1 MTSRRLDVCLI
12 GAGPRGLSVLE
23 RLCAN
28 AASAPA
34 ETAITVHVVDPFPP
48 GAGQVW
54 RSDQSAHL
62 LMNTVASQVTMFTDE
77 SVAVQGE
84 LAPGPS
90 LYEWARFL
98 VLIGPMDDRQ
108 YGEHVLAEARTLGP
122 DSYPSRAFYGHY
134 LEWVFQRV
142 AKTAPSRLT
151 TVVHKARAMALEDEP
166 GGTKGQEG
174 AGCGTQSV
182 LLDDGTLIEGLDAV
196 VLAQGH
202 LPVRRSARQRE
213 LGGFARAHG
222 LGYVLPANPADV
234 DLSPIGPGETVALLG
249 LGLNFFDYMA
259 LLTLGRGGTFEQGAK
274 GLVYRAS
281 GREPR
286 LVAGSRRGLPFHSR
300 GENQKGAHGRHEPA
314 VLTPDVIKDLC
325 EQSRRQ
331 GGIDFRGTLWPL
343 VSKEVE
349 TVYYTALLTGEG
361 RPVDAEL
368 LRTRYLA
375 AEPGSAQEREILDA
389 YGIEERDRWD
399 WTRIARPYTGREFT
413 APKEFTDWLV
423 DHLRDDLRAARA
435 GNVAGPL
442 KSALDV
448 LRDLR
453 NELRIV
459 IDHGGLTGRSHRAD
473 LDAWYTPLNAFLSI
487 GPPARRIEEAIA
499 LIEAGVLSVL
509 GPDVRAATDE
519 SARAFTIESAAV
531 PGSRTWATTL
541 IEARLPEIDLRVT
554 ADPLLL
560 RLLEDRQCRSYEV
573 TDPDGSVYETGG
585 LAVTDAPFHLI
596 DADGRPHPRRFAFGV
611 PTESVHW
618 ATAAGIRP
626 GVNSVTLQD
635 SDAIALAV
643 LGLAQGVRQD
653 SDSSAAG
660 EAGADSEMMGEL
672 TR

>member
-28 AASAPA
+28 AESAP
-34 ETAITVHVVDPFPP
+34 EDVPITVHVVDPYPP

-54 RSDQSAHL
+54 RSDQSELL
-62 LMNTVASQVTMFTDE
+62 LMNTVSSQVTMFTDE
-77 SVAVQGE
+77 SVEIEGVR
-84 LAPGPS
+84 APGPS

-98 VLIGPMDDRQ
+98 TLIGPMDDRQ
-108 YGEHVLAEARTLGP
+108 YDERVLAEARALGP

-142 AKTAPSRLT
+142 TQTAPSRLSS
-151 TVVHKARAMALEDEP
+151 VVHRARAVALEDEP
-166 GGTKGQEG
+166 GRDGEPGG
-174 AGCGTQSV
+174 AQSV
-182 LLDDGTLIEGLDAV
+182 VLDDGTRIDGLDAV

-202 LPVRRSARQRE
+202 LPVRRSRRQGE
-213 LGGFARAHG
+213 LADFARTRG
-222 LGYVLPANPADV
+222 LGYILPANPADV
-234 DLSPIGPGETVALLG
+234 DLSSVRPGETVALLG
-249 LGLNFFDYMA
+249 LGLNFFDYMV
-259 LLTLGRGGTFEQGAK
+259 LLTLGRGGEFVRK
-274 GLVYRAS
+274 SSRLVYLPS

-300 GENQKGAHGRHEPA
+300 GENQKGPHGRHMPA
-314 VLTPDVIKDLC
+314 VLTTEVIRDLQ
-325 EQSRRQ
+325 EQSRQR
-331 GGIDFRGTLWPL
+331 GGIDFRGSLWPL

-349 TVYYTALLTGEG
+349 TVYYTALLTAAG
-361 RPVDAEL
+361 RAGDAKR
-368 LRTRYLA
+368 LRDRYLD
-375 AEPGSAQEREILDA
+375 AEPGSRQEQDVLGEF
-389 YGIEERDRWD
+389 GIARQDRWD
-399 WTRIARPYTGREFT
+399 WTRIARPHTGRNFSSPQDFE
-413 APKEFTDWLV
+413 DWLL
-423 DHLRDDLRAARA
+423 DHLREDLQAART
-435 GNVAGPL
+435 GNVEGPL
-442 KSALDV
+442 KAALDV

-453 NELRIV
+453 NELRLIV
-459 IDHGGLTGRSHRAD
+459 DHGGLTGSSHRQD

-499 LIEAGVLSVL
+499 LIEAGVLGVL
-509 GPDVRAATDE
+509 GPDIEAGTDE
-519 SARAFTIESAAV
+519 AAEAFTIESGSV
-531 PGSRTWATTL
+531 PGSRTWVTTL

-560 RLLEDRQCRSYEV
+560 QLLEDGQCRSYEI

-585 LAVTDAPFHLI
+585 LAVTDAPYRLI
-596 DADGRPHPRRFAFGV
+596 DAEGRPHPRRFAFGV

-635 SDAIALAV
+635 SDAIAHAV
-643 LGLAQGVRQD
+643 LDLAQGLRQD
-653 SDSSAAG
+653 S
-660 EAGADSEMMGEL
+660 EMIREL

>member
-28 AASAPA
+28 AASAAPG
-34 ETAITVHVVDPFPP
+34 TAVTVHVVDPFPP

-77 SVAVQGE
+77 SVE
-84 LAPGPS
+84 LRGQLSPGPS

-98 VLIGPMDDRQ
+98 VLIGPMDDRH
-108 YGEHVLAEARTLGP
+108 YDERVLAEARALGP

-134 LEWVFQRV
+134 LQWVFQRV
-142 AKTAPSRLT
+142 ATTAAGLLT
-151 TVVHKARAMALEDEP
+151 TVVHAARAVSVADAAA
-166 GGTKGQEG
+166 GTADGPDG
-174 AGCGTQSV
+174 AAQSV

-202 LPVRRSARQRE
+202 LPVRRSPRQRE

-222 LGYVLPANPADV
+222 LGYVAPANPADV
-234 DLSPIGPGETVALLG
+234 DLSPVRPGETVALLG

-259 LLTLGRGGTFEQGAK
+259 LLTLGRGGRFERRGEGPGA

-314 VLTPDVIKDLC
+314 VLTPEVIGDLC
-325 EQSRRQ
+325 ERSRLE
-331 GGIDFRGTLWPL
+331 GGIDFRAVLWPL
-343 VSKEVE
+343 VAKEVE
-349 TVYYTALLTGEG
+349 TVYYTALLAGEG
-361 RPVDAEL
+361 RPVDAAR
-368 LRTRYLA
+368 LRDRYLA
-375 AEPGSAQEREILDA
+375 AASGSVQEREILDA
-389 YGIEERDRWD
+389 YGIPAADRWD
-399 WTRIARPYTGREFT
+399 WDRIERPYTGREFGT
-413 APKEFTDWLV
+413 PEEFTQWLV
-423 DHLRDDLRAARA
+423 GHLREDLRAARA

-442 KSALDV
+442 KAALDV

-453 NELRIV
+453 NELRMI
-459 IDHGGLTGRSHRAD
+459 IDHGGLTGRSHRED

-499 LIEAGVLSVL
+499 LIEAGVLRVL
-509 GPDVRAATDE
+509 GPDTRAAADE
-519 SARAFTIESAAV
+519 STRAFTVESAAV
-531 PGSRTWATTL
+531 PGSLTRATTL
-541 IEARLPEIDLRVT
+541 IEARLPEIDLRTT

-560 RLLEDRQCRSYEV
+560 QLLQDGQCRPHEV
-573 TDPDGSVYETGG
+573 TDPDGSAYETGG
-585 LAVTDAPFHLI
+585 VAVTDAPFHLI
-596 DADGRPHPRRFAFGV
+596 DADGSPHPRRFVFGV

-635 SDAIALAV
+635 SDAVALAV
-643 LGLAQGVRQD
+643 LGLAP
-653 SDSSAAG
+653 
-660 EAGADSEMMGEL
+660 GADRHDEMIGEL

>member
-28 AASAPA
+28 AVSAPA
-34 ETAITVHVVDPFPP
+34 ETVITVHVVDPFPP

-77 SVAVQGE
+77 SVEVQGE

-98 VLIGPMDDRQ
+98 ILIGPMDDRH
-108 YGEHVLAEARTLGP
+108 YDEHVLAEARALGP

-142 AKTAPSRLT
+142 VKTAPNRLT
-151 TVVHKARAMALEDEP
+151 TVVHKARAVALDDEP
-166 GGTKGQEG
+166 GTADGADGAEG
-174 AGCGTQSV
+174 GAQSV

-202 LPVRRSARQRE
+202 LPVRRSPRQRE
-213 LGGFARAHG
+213 LGGFAHAHG
-222 LGYVLPANPADV
+222 LGYVVPANPADV
-234 DLSPIGPGETVALLG
+234 DLSPVQPGETVALLG

-259 LLTLGRGGTFEQGAK
+259 LLTLGRGGRFEPRGEGGRG

-325 EQSRRQ
+325 ERSRRH

-361 RPVDAEL
+361 RPLDAEL

-375 AEPGSAQEREILDA
+375 AAPGSAREREILDA
-389 YGIEERDRWD
+389 YGIDAADRWD
-399 WTRIARPYTGREFT
+399 WDRVARPYAGREFG

-453 NELRIV
+453 NELRLV
-459 IDHGGLTGRSHRAD
+459 IDHGGLTGGSHRAD

-499 LIEAGVLSVL
+499 LIEAGVLRVL
-509 GPDVRAATDE
+509 GPDVRAATDD

-531 PGSRTWATTL
+531 PDSLTWATTL

-560 RLLEDRQCRSYEV
+560 RLLQERQCRSYEV

-596 DADGRPHPRRFAFGV
+596 DAAGRAHPRRFAFGV

-643 LGLAQGVRQD
+643 LGLGGGARQD
-653 SDSSAAG
+653 S
-660 EAGADSEMMGEL
+660 EMIGEL

>member
-28 AASAPA
+28 AGPVP
-34 ETAITVHVVDPFPP
+34 EDVPITVHVVDPYPP

-54 RSDQSAHL
+54 RSDQSGHL
-62 LMNTVASQVTMFTDE
+62 LMNTVASQVTMFTDD
-77 SVAVQGE
+77 SVEIRGA

-98 VLIGPMDDRQ
+98 TLIGPMDDRQ
-108 YGEHVLAEARTLGP
+108 YDERVLTEARTLGP

-134 LEWVFQRV
+134 LEWVFRRV
-142 AKTAPSRLT
+142 TQTAPSRLT
-151 TVVHKARAMALEDEP
+151 TVVHRARAVALEETP
-166 GGTKGQEG
+166 GPGSD
-174 AGCGTQSV
+174 AGGGRQSV
-182 LLDDGTLIEGLDAV
+182 LLDDGDRVDGLDAV

-202 LPVRRSARQRE
+202 LPVRRSRRQAE
-213 LGGFARAHG
+213 LAAFAEAHG

-234 DLSPIGPGETVALLG
+234 DLSPIRPGETAALLG

-259 LLTLGRGGTFEQGAK
+259 LLTLGRGGEFVRRSGR
-274 GLVYRAS
+274 LVYAPS

-300 GENQKGAHGRHEPA
+300 GENQKGPHGRHLPA
-314 VLTPDVIKDLC
+314 VLTPEVIAGLR
-325 EQSRRQ
+325 ERSRQQ
-331 GGIDFRGTLWPL
+331 GGTDFRAFLWPL

-349 TVYYTALLTGEG
+349 TVYYTALLTAAG
-361 RPVDAEL
+361 RSGDAQRLRARL
-368 LRTRYLA
+368 LET
-375 AEPGSAQEREILDA
+375 EPGSERERDVLGEFRIA
-389 YGIEERDRWD
+389 PEERWD
-399 WTRIARPYTGREFT
+399 WARVARPYTGRVFASPEDF
-413 APKEFTDWLV
+413 EGWLLG
-423 DHLRDDLRAARA
+423 HLREDLAQARA
-435 GNVAGPL
+435 GNVEGPL
-442 KSALDV
+442 KTALDV

-453 NELRIV
+453 NELRQLV
-459 IDHGGLTGRSHRAD
+459 DHGGLTGSSYRQD

-499 LIEAGVLSVL
+499 LLEAGVLHVL
-509 GPDVRAATDE
+509 GPGVQAVPDEAAGVFAVE
-519 SARAFTIESAAV
+519 SGSV
-531 PGSRTWATTL
+531 PGSRTSATTL
-541 IEARLPEIDLRVT
+541 IEARLPEIDLRAT
-554 ADPLLL
+554 ADPLLV
-560 RLLEDRQCRSYEV
+560 RLLKERQCRPYEI

-585 LAVTDAPFHLI
+585 LAVTDAPFHLV
-596 DADGRPHPRRFAFGV
+596 DAEGRPHPRRFAFGV

-635 SDAIALAV
+635 SDAIAHAV
-643 LGLAQGVRQD
+643 LALVPGLHP
-653 SDSSAAG
+653 
-660 EAGADSEMMGEL
+660 DSEMIGEL